1 MKCPFCH
8 MMPSLARR
16 GAVQFGCGMVI
27 ASDAVQNH
35 RLDEIDAGRLY
46 QPTACI
52 RGERDRYL
60 RQAQKLR
67 AAGNALAR
75 HVAEDTLGET
85 ARQLV
90 EAWEDAAR

>member
-16 GAVQFGCGMVI
+16 GSVQFGCGMVM
-27 ASDAVQNH
+27 ATESVQQAK
-35 RLDEIDAGRLY
+35 LDEIDAGRLY

-60 RQAQKLR
+60 RQLRKLR

-75 HVAEDTLGET
+75 HVAEDTRGQT

-90 EAWEDAAR
+90 EAWEEAAR

>member
-1 MKCPFCH
+1 MKCPYCQ
-8 MMPSLARR
+8 MGTGLVRR
-16 GAVQFGCGMVI
+16 GRVQFACGMI
-27 ASDAVQNH
+27 MAIDCVQQAK
-35 RLDEIDAGRLY
+35 LDEIDAGRLY

-60 RQAQKLR
+60 RQLQKLR

-75 HVAEDTLGET
+75 HVAEDTRGQT

-90 EAWEDAAR
+90 EAWEEAAR

>member
-1 MKCPFCH
+1 MKCPYCQ
-8 MMPSLARR
+8 MVPWSTN
-16 GAVQFGCGMVI
+16 GDIVQFACGMVMAI
-27 ASDAVQNH
+27 ECVQQAKP
-35 RLDEIDAGRLY
+35 DEIDAGRLY

>member
-1 MKCPFCH
+1 MKCPYCH
-8 MMPSLARR
+8 IMPSVAR
-16 GAVQFGCGMVI
+16 GGIVQFQCGMVI
-27 ASDAVQNH
+27 AIDCVQQH
-35 RLDEIDAGRLY
+35 RLDEIEAGRGY

-60 RQAQKLR
+60 RQLRKLR

-75 HVAEDTLGET
+75 HVAEDNRGQT

-90 EAWEDAAR
+90 QAWEEAAR